1 MEDVTDLSAVSLEAA
16 PHVSDTKETQP
27 MNQEERSERSRAQ
40 ILEAALKLFSHRGY
54 GATSVRDIADDARAC
69 RRGTST
75 IISPT
80 RRRSSASCSTSTF
93 QAMSSPEFPFNRA
106 LATGTFPEN
115 LEELGR
121 AARETVKDYREYVAL
136 IYVDVVEFDGTHIRK
151 FYADMSQRFDTFMKS
166 HGMEDALA
174 GRLQDGLS
182 PISAVMLA
190 TRIFYNYFSIE
201 ILFGVKDHFGKN
213 TDEVVGEI
221 SRILRSGMLKN
232 GHTRKRR
239 GPEALTPPAAGHC
252 EPPQTRNGIRRS
264 FRAFCAVSTRE
275 KPSRCAAPA
284 ALRSSFCS
292 QRAPLPHKSRKRST
306 CTSWRCRS
314 RSSTGPAIRYA
325 V

>member
-1 MEDVTDLSAVSLEAA
+1 
-16 PHVSDTKETQP
+16 
-27 MNQEERSERSRAQ
+27 MNQEERSERSRTQ

-54 GATSVRDIADDARAC
+54 GATSVRDIAEEAGLSKGNVYHHFSDKE
-69 RRGTST
+69 T
-75 IISPT
+75 IF
-80 RRRSSASCSTSTF
+80 RDLLDHYF
-93 QAMSSPEFPFNRA
+93 QAMSNPEFPFNRA

-151 FYADMSQRFDTFMKS
+151 FYADMSRRFDSFMKK
-166 HGMEDALA
+166 HGMEKELS

-221 SRILRSGMLKN
+221 ARILRNGMLKN
-232 GHTRKRR
+232 GAPRKR
-239 GPEALTPPAAGHC
+239 
-252 EPPQTRNGIRRS
+252 
-264 FRAFCAVSTRE
+264 
-275 KPSRCAAPA
+275 
-284 ALRSSFCS
+284 
-292 QRAPLPHKSRKRST
+292 
-306 CTSWRCRS
+306 
-314 RSSTGPAIRYA
+314 
-325 V
+325 